1 MGRMFDLQAFAFRLG
16 QGLVIG
22 YLPFVTENIGQGDW
36 MIDIG
41 RRIVVFTLLV
51 FVLVC
56 RKA

>member
-1 MGRMFDLQAFAFRLG
+1 MFDLQAFAFRLG

-41 RRIVVFTLLV
+41 RRIVVFTPLV